1 VANYS
6 WVNLFTPSDQ
16 PNSPTVTQRFRVLR
30 KQGEPLLILPTRPAL
45 AAQALSL
52 YPAQSRLARLVRFAL
67 RETMQWG
74 LPAGTK
80 SAEVAIATT
89 DNFPQFL
96 RRLAGTETFPP
107 LAILAG
113 NPRQSG
119 RRFLLLVFNA
129 RGKPASVVKA
139 GMGEPAR
146 DLIRLE
152 ASFLKSVPSETSGVP
167 ELREQ
172 FESDSLSAFATDFI
186 PGDSPRPRDDS
197 GLARLMT
204 GWLDRS
210 RTVGL
215 SALASWRQ
223 LASVPSPL
231 FARLEKQLGDKI
243 FRPSLSHGDFAPWNI
258 KVGSDGHWM
267 VLDWERGQ
275 LVGPPAWDWF
285 HFVIQPAILVQRL
298 STTMLSEKFDRL
310 LNSPSF
316 QRYAQTAALAG
327 FERQWV
333 LAYLLHCRDVIRPAE
348 GLPQTSALLETL
360 ATKWLAN

>member
-1 VANYS
+1 MANYS
-6 WVNLFTPSDQ
+6 WVNLFTPSDP
-16 PNSPTVTQRFRVLR
+16 PNSLTVTQRFRVLR
-30 KQGEPLLILPTRPAL
+30 KQGEPLLILPTRAAL

-52 YPAQSRLARLVRFAL
+52 YPAQSWLARMARFGL
-67 RETMQWG
+67 RQTMRWG
-74 LPAGTK
+74 VPAGTN
-80 SAEVAIATT
+80 AEVTIASTN
-89 DNFPQFL
+89 NFPQFL
-96 RRLAGTETFPP
+96 RRLAGTETFPS
-107 LAILAG
+107 LAILTG

-129 RGKPASVVKA
+129 QGRPASVIKA
-139 GMGEPAR
+139 GMGEPAK

-152 ASFLKSVPSETSGVP
+152 ESFLESVPSGTTGVP
-167 ELREQ
+167 KLRDQ

-197 GLARLMT
+197 ELARLMT
-204 GWLDRS
+204 AWLDQS

-215 SALASWRQ
+215 SALAAWQRLA
-223 LASVPSPL
+223 LASSPL
-231 FARLEKQLGDKI
+231 FARLDKQLGDKQ
-243 FRPSLSHGDFAPWNI
+243 FHPSLSHGDFAPWNI
-258 KVGSDGHWM
+258 KVGSDGRWV

-285 HFVIQPAILVQRL
+285 HFVIQPAILVKKL
-298 STTMLSEKFDRL
+298 STTMLTEKIDAL

-316 QRYAQTAALAG
+316 QRYSQTAGLAG

-348 GLPQTSALLETL
+348 GSPQTSALLETL
-360 ATKWLAN
+360 ASKWLAN